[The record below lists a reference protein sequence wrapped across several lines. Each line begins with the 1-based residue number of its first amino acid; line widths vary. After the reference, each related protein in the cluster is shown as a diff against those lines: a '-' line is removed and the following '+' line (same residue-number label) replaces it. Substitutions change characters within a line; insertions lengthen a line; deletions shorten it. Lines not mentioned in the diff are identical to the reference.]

1 MFGRVSDGVFRQEVP
16 VELRQLR
23 YFVAVAEER
32 SVTRAAVRLHITQPP
47 LSAQLARLEHEV
59 GVPLLGRHNRGVELT
74 EAGEELLVHARRLL
88 AGVDAAT
95 DAVRRVGQ
103 GRTGRLGLAFVAA
116 SAWSVLPPLL
126 AQLRADL
133 PDVTV
138 DLVQAGP
145 DEVVEHVRAGRCDLG
160 LVHLLPQPPVDR
172 DLDVAVVDREPL
184 VAVLPRAHPMASG
197 ERVDL
202 ASLAAETFLAPTRT
216 PRGALHPH
224 LVAACRLAGF
234 EPDVREVGLA
244 QTVVAFVGAGLGVSV
259 LPASAGSVCGEGA
272 VAVPL
277 RLNAPVV
284 ETALVRRRG
293 SAPSPVTRRFLRLAM
308 STPEPDVLGPA
319 LARRP
324 RS

>member
-1 MFGRVSDGVFRQEVP
+1 
-16 VELRQLR
+16 
-23 YFVAVAEER
+23 
-32 SVTRAAVRLHITQPP
+32 
-47 LSAQLARLEHEV
+47 
-59 GVPLLGRHNRGVELT
+59 
-74 EAGEELLVHARRLL
+74 VHARRLL

-126 AQLRADL
+126 AQLRTDL

-138 DLVQAGP
+138 DLLEAGP
-145 DEVVEHVRAGRCDLG
+145 DDVVEQVRAGRSDLG
-160 LVHLLPQPPVDR
+160 LVLVPPQPVVER
-172 DLDVAVVDREPL
+172 DLDVAVVHREPL
-184 VAVLPRAHPMASG
+184 VAVLPRRHPLAAG

-202 ASLAAETFLAPTRT
+202 AALAGEPFLAPART
-216 PRGALHPH
+216 LRGALHPH

-234 EPDVREVGLA
+234 EPEVREVGLA

-259 LPASAGSVCGEGA
+259 LPAGAGSVCGDDA

-284 ETALVRRRG
+284 ETALVRRRA
-293 SAPSPVTRRFLRLAM
+293 STPSPVTRRFLRLAM
-308 STPEPDVLGPA
+308 ATPEPDVLGPD
-319 LARRP
+319 LARKR
-324 RS
+324 R